1 MRQVTLGDSQRM
13 KVAWRNRYS
22 LHDEPAL
29 LKVPST
35 AVVDVPVSVGARE
48 VSSEPAENLG
58 KTAEA

>member
-1 MRQVTLGDSQRM
+1 M